1 MNDQKTKSHLTGMN
15 SAYRKKVQQRQEF
28 RRFAVIGVAAG
39 IIFLLLIFFSNRSD
53 DTTSHGPQPGD
64 TGLIE
69 QAAEHPLVMYAR
81 GTRSAAELDALMESS
96 SGD

>member
-1 MNDQKTKSHLTGMN
+1 MNDHQKKSSLTGTN
-15 SAYRKKVQQRQEF
+15 SAYRKKVQQRQES

-39 IIFLLLIFFSNRSD
+39 IVFLLLIFFSNRSD
-53 DTTSHGPQPGD
+53 DANSPGPQPGD

-69 QAAEHPLVMYAR
+69 NAAEHPLVMYAR
-81 GTRSAAELDALMESS
+81 GTRSVEELDALMESS